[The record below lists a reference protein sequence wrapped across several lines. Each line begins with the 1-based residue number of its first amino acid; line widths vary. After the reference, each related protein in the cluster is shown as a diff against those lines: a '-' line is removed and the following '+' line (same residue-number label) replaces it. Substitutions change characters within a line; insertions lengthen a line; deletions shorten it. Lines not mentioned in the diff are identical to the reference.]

1 MKTLRLLPTVWKPVG
16 FVLALAGAVLGTLTV
31 FGNFEIP
38 GFGFNLRK
46 EDEFLVPRFE
56 NFTQELALTLLLV
69 GLLAMAFSRVKHED
83 ERVQLIRLEA
93 FQWSVL
99 VQFSVLLAAN
109 WLLYGGNFFY
119 AMLFNLFTPLIVFLL
134 RFHYVLYRS
143 NKEIADETLETT

>member
-16 FVLALAGAVLGTLTV
+16 FVLALAGAVLGALTV

-46 EDEFLVPRFE
+46 EDEFLVSRFE

-69 GLLAMAFSRVKHED
+69 GLLMMAFSRVRHED

-93 FQWSVL
+93 FQWSFL
-99 VQFSVLLAAN
+99 FQFGILLAAN

-134 RFHYVLYRS
+134 RFHYVLYLS
-143 NKEIADETLETT
+143 NQESADETIETT